1 MGAMAGT
8 DTRTPTGRA
17 TVIDSPRLAAYVG
30 LAGSIVISVLSYWVA
45 AIPIFFRRPNTPV
58 ISWFTINGAPE
69 KILFYVGLAALILAW
84 LQLGR
89 LVVARAPGTDWR
101 WLRRVALGWL
111 APIVAAMPLG
121 SRDLWAYAAQGQ
133 LVRHGLDPY
142 TSGPSALPGS
152 FAEEVS
158 HRWIDTPAPYG
169 PLWLTLDRFVA
180 EIATNVWAAMVVLKL
195 FAVLGFVLLAWALPV
210 LAKRAGGRAEIA
222 IWIGLANPLILVLG
236 VGGGHNDLLMVGL
249 MAAALVVATGPGS
262 WWRTLGRAT
271 VIATAAIA
279 IKSPAVVTLAFLV
292 PLWLHHAP
300 SAQRFRNRR
309 GIVIASLGVAGGSI
323 ALFAAF
329 TAVSGLGWGWI
340 KLVNSAAPIVNWMSL
355 PSLLAVCWN
364 LALGITHGTTSV
376 NATMRGF
383 RTAGTVLSIVLL
395 IGAWLIAL
403 RRQWWQLLAAALLAV
418 VVLGPSV
425 QPWYFDWAL
434 VVAAAYVTDRRW
446 VCWLSGASV
455 ALVVLIRPNGTG
467 LQMQPPVFPIFAGAA
482 LLAWA
487 FFYRGQRRRR
497 QPVAPAAPADPADVV
512 A

>member
-8 DTRTPTGRA
+8 DTASPTGRP

-45 AIPIFFRRPNTPV
+45 AIPVFFRRPNTPV

-69 KILFYVGLAALILAW
+69 KVLFYVGLAALILAW

-89 LVVARAPGTDWR
+89 LSLDRVPGTDWR
-101 WLRRVALGWL
+101 WLRRVACWWL

-142 TSGPSALPGS
+142 TSGPSALPGA

-158 HRWIDTPAPYG
+158 HRWVDTPAPYG

-180 EIATNVWAAMVVLKL
+180 DVATNVWAAMVVLKL
-195 FAVLGFVLLAWALPV
+195 FAVVGFVLLAWALPL
-210 LAKRAGGRAEIA
+210 LAKRAGGRADLA
-222 IWIGLANPLILVLG
+222 IWIGLANPLVLVLG

-262 WWRTLGRAT
+262 WLRTLGLAS

-279 IKSPAVVTLAFLV
+279 IKSPAVVALAFLV

-300 SAQRFRNRR
+300 SAQGWRNRR
-309 GIVIASLGVAGGSI
+309 GIVLASLIVAAGSI

-355 PSLLAVCWN
+355 PSLLAICWN

-383 RTAGTVLSIVLL
+383 RTAGTAISIVLL
-395 IGAWLIAL
+395 LGAWLVAL
-403 RRQWWQLLAAALLAV
+403 RRQWWQLLAAALLVV

-425 QPWYFDWAL
+425 QPWYFCWAL
-434 VVAAAYVTDRRW
+434 AVAAAFVTRRAW
-446 VCWLSGASV
+446 ICWLSAASV
-455 ALVVLIRPNGTG
+455 ALVVVIRPNGTG
-467 LQMQPPVFPIFAGAA
+467 LQMQPPVFPIAAGAA

-487 FFYRGQRRRR
+487 FFYRQHRRRES
-497 QPVAPAAPADPADVV
+497 VVVTEVV